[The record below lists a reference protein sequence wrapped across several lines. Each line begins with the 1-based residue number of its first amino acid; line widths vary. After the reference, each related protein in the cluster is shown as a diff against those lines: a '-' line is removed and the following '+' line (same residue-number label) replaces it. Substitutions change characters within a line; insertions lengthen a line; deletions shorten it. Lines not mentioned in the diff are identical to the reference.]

1 MGSSIKLRPF
11 SILDGSRESGWCNM
25 PRRIPRGTLL
35 TGLILSDD
43 GAGEDITTEAGDDIT
58 TEGGD
63 DITIE

>member
-1 MGSSIKLRPF
+1 
-11 SILDGSRESGWCNM
+11 M